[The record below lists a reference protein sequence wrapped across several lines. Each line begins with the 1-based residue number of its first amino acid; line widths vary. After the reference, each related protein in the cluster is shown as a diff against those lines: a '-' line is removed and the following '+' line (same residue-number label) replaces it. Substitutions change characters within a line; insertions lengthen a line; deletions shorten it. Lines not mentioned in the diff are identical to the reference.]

1 MSDDLIANGEKD
13 GARHAG
19 PVLLFVHG
27 FLDSGEVWTRLRQEL
42 SGKGLATAT
51 LDLRGHGT
59 RTDEPGELSL
69 DAFARDVVAIIDHLD
84 REIILV
90 GQSMGAQIAELAAVS
105 RPDRVSGLVLLTP
118 IPLGGVNAPE
128 EAMAPFKELG
138 GSAERQIQQRQA
150 LSHAIGRDDLA
161 WLGGVGASVAPEVV
175 REVAEVWNR
184 GHEAGAR
191 PSAYSGPTLVVRGV
205 SDPFVDGAMIER
217 VVSRFRDSMQADIAD
232 AGHWAHVEQPGRLA
246 VLLSTFAYSTGARAR
261 SGAAVDWTGA
271 FAERSASSFG
281 DALASD
287 VVLEASVLVK
297 PLRGRDLVKRVM
309 EAASQVYA
317 SLSFMDSTTAGAK
330 QYVEWEAAAHEGVAF
345 RGVTILTRDAE
356 GRIAHVAIHH
366 RPMEAAIFFSKTL
379 GRRLKDVVPPGHF
392 LDTAAETQLQERT

>member
-1 MSDDLIANGEKD
+1 MTMSDDLIANGEKD
-13 GARHAG
+13 GAKHAG

-27 FLDSGEVWTRLRQEL
+27 FLDSGEVWTRVRQEL

-205 SDPFVDGAMIER
+205 SDPFVDSAMIAR
-217 VVSRFRDSMQADIAD
+217 VVSGSRVRCRPTSRTRATGPMSSSRAAWPCFFPPSRPRLELAPKA
-232 AGHWAHVEQPGRLA
+232 AQPWTGRA
-246 VLLSTFAYSTGARAR
+246 RSQTGARPP
-261 SGAAVDWTGA
+261 
-271 FAERSASSFG
+271 SAMRWRRTSF
-281 DALASD
+281 S
-287 VVLEASVLVK
+287 
-297 PLRGRDLVKRVM
+297 
-309 EAASQVYA
+309 
-317 SLSFMDSTTAGAK
+317 
-330 QYVEWEAAAHEGVAF
+330 
-345 RGVTILTRDAE
+345 
-356 GRIAHVAIHH
+356 
-366 RPMEAAIFFSKTL
+366 RPRFS
-379 GRRLKDVVPPGHF
+379 
-392 LDTAAETQLQERT
+392 